1 MTMPTPPAD
10 PAGTAGTPA
19 GADATGMP
27 AAAAAATA
35 LVPPP
40 GCPAHAG
47 GVGPTAL
54 YGPAAERD
62 PAGIYARLRETH
74 GPVAPVELE
83 GGVHAWL
90 VLGYRENME
99 AARNPSR
106 FTRDARI
113 WNDWK
118 TGRVTADS
126 PLAPIVAWRPD
137 CASQDGE
144 EHQRLRSAVNDC
156 LARFDQHG
164 VRRHIQ
170 RYANQLIDGF
180 APDGKADLVGQ
191 FATRLPML
199 VFTRLFGMTE
209 EAGPRL
215 IEASAGLVKGGEKAV
230 AYNDY
235 INETLLELT
244 VERRAAPRHDF
255 TSWLVQHPSGL
266 TDDEVV
272 GHLRMVMVAG
282 NETTVS
288 LISSTLR
295 MVLTDPRFR
304 ASLAGGLMTLPD
316 AVEQMLWDEPPL
328 MVCPSRFATADM
340 TFGGQQVREGDLL
353 VLGLA
358 AGNTD
363 PDVRPDP
370 QAPMHGNRSH
380 LAFSR
385 GPHECPGQEIA
396 RAITDTGVDVLLS
409 RLPDLVLAVDE
420 ADLSWT
426 ATTWN
431 RHLNALPVT
440 YAPQRR
446 PVPQSAET
454 ASQAPAVPSQRAA
467 EPTQGTAEAP
477 DSAALGSAYDG
488 APVNGARYDAAGSG
502 GVRGK
507 WRSLLGR
514 LFGGG
519 RS

>member
-1 MTMPTPPAD
+1 MPTPVE
-10 PAGTAGTPA
+10 PAGTPVADDPLAQSAGSLP
-19 GADATGMP
+19 
-27 AAAAAATA
+27 
-35 LVPPP
+35 VPPP

-47 GVGPTAL
+47 GTGLTAL
-54 YGPAAERD
+54 YGASAESD
-62 PAGIYARLRETH
+62 PAGIYARLREQH

-83 GGVHAWL
+83 GGVRAWL

-99 AARNPSR
+99 AARTPSR

-113 WNDWK
+113 WNDVK
-118 TGRVTADS
+118 EGRFAPDA
-126 PLAPIVAWRPD
+126 PLAPILLWRPD
-137 CASQDGE
+137 CTSQDGD

-170 RYANQLIDGF
+170 RFANQLIDSF
-180 APDGKADLVGQ
+180 AADGRADLVEQ
-191 FATRLPML
+191 FATQLPML
-199 VFTRLFGMTE
+199 VFTRLFGMPE
-209 EAGPRL
+209 DQGPKL

-230 AYNDY
+230 AYNDL
-235 INETLLELT
+235 INQTLLELT
-244 VERRAAPRHDF
+244 VQRRAAPRHDF
-255 TSWLVQHPSGL
+255 TSWLTQHESGL
-266 TDDEVV
+266 SDDEVV

-295 MVLTDPRFR
+295 MVLTDQRFR
-304 ASLAGGLMTLPD
+304 ASLTGGLMTLPD

-328 MVCPSRFATADM
+328 MVCPSRFATGDM
-340 TFGGQQVREGDLL
+340 DFGGQQIREGDLL

-363 PDVRPDP
+363 PDVRPD
-370 QAPMHGNRSH
+370 QNAPMHGNRSH

-385 GPHECPGQEIA
+385 GPHECPGQEIG

-409 RLPDLVLAVDE
+409 RLPDLALTVEERELT
-420 ADLSWT
+420 WT
-426 ATTWN
+426 STTWN

-440 YAPQRR
+440 FAAERR
-446 PVPQSAET
+446 STAQGTDTGTQPTVPTTSGA
-454 ASQAPAVPSQRAA
+454 AAAPASAGATAAAPAAGATAAPATEVPAGAA
-467 EPTQGTAEAP
+467 PA
-477 DSAALGSAYDG
+477 
-488 APVNGARYDAAGSG
+488 GARS
-502 GVRGK
+502 R

-519 RS
+519 RSGS